1 MNLLTLRSKNCII
14 TKQELDDK
22 LEGTEN
28 RVTRAV
34 NVKTTNLHWFYRDK
48 KNFVA
53 FTQMLQGLPNQVY
66 ASIFV
71 ESLLD

>member
-1 MNLLTLRSKNCII
+1 MLTVRGKKCTI
-14 TKQELDDK
+14 TKEELDAK

-34 NVKTTNLHWFYRDK
+34 NVKTANLKWFYRDK

-53 FTQMLQGLPNQVY
+53 FTQMLQGLPNKVY
-66 ASIFV
+66 ASLFV

>member
-1 MNLLTLRSKNCII
+1 MNLLTLRSKKCTI
-14 TKQELDDK
+14 TKEEIDAK

-34 NVKTTNLHWFYRDK
+34 KVRTANMKWFYQDR

-53 FTQMLQGLPNQVY
+53 FTQMLQGLPNKVY
-66 ASIFV
+66 ASLFV

>member
-1 MNLLTLRSKNCII
+1 MRSKKCTI
-14 TKQELDDK
+14 TKQELDKK

-34 NVKTTNLHWFYRDK
+34 NVKTTNLKWFYRDK

-53 FTQMLQGLPNQVY
+53 FTQVLQGLPN
-66 ASIFV
+66 
-71 ESLLD
+71 